1 MKRTKCII
9 FTLKSVN
16 YLFYWDYYRKFADN
30 NIKRYD
36 MSREEHSK
44 AGFVIYLI
52 SEFARKFG
60 IHPNQAYQ
68 YIKRHKGL
76 EHLYKHYNVLHT
88 FSFDDTV
95 DCIYQVC
102 QNNGGKL

>member
-1 MKRTKCII
+1 MRMGTDEDGRNLNKKY
-9 FTLKSVN
+9 KH
-16 YLFYWDYYRKFADN
+16 
-30 NIKRYD
+30 YD
-36 MSREEHSK
+36 MSREEHNK
-44 AGFVIYLI
+44 ARYVIYLI
-52 SEFARKFG
+52 SEFAKKFG

-76 EHLYKHYNVLHT
+76 GHLYKHYNVLHT
-88 FSFDDTV
+88 FLFDDPV